1 MDERVMDILSA
12 ETGGISYKA
21 HKYALDHAE
30 RPTIDYGEEHHVWKK
45 CGESTPRNSYVDLD
59 RLSRDVAHSGSQ
71 MLTYFLDGSRR
82 VYKVDD
88 ISYAMSGTRTAI
100 YPVIAGQ
107 IVVGCCK
114 RINKIMTRYKY
125 VHELAVAL
133 PDIADKDGN
142 KAGFWSAIAKK
153 LNASS
158 ILRRLSPDGK
168 IAFGPAMTYQTASV
182 DQKQYEDKGTECIQD
197 RMITIEQDMVA
208 SLVAEEKI
216 DQENYLV
223 KDGSLEYRNVE
234 KLKGQALVNFKKKYN
249 YVIGISKSFNPH
261 ACKDTKGKAN
271 PGFIADLQLYHRAP
285 VAWYEAHGMKFAVWY
300 IRLRDKSSTKTPFD
314 GIVKVEKMLVNR
326 DELNDERGMD
336 SELVDLLSA
345 YIINERNPVC
355 YGMDSRWANHIYP
368 VFATEQFVKSKYLGT
383 ECFLHLF

>member
-1 MDERVMDILSA
+1 MDERVMDILSI

-30 RPTIDYGEEHHVWKK
+30 RPTIDYGEDHHVWKK
-45 CGESTPRNSYVDLD
+45 CGESNPKSTYVDLD
-59 RLSRDVAHSGSQ
+59 RFSRDVASSGSQ

-88 ISYAMSGTRTAI
+88 ISYVLSGNRTAI

-107 IVVGCCK
+107 IGVGCCK
-114 RINKIMTRYKY
+114 RVDKIMNTHKY

-133 PDIADKDGN
+133 PDIADKDGT
-142 KAGFWSAIAKK
+142 KAGFKSAMAKK
-153 LNASS
+153 LNESS
-158 ILRRLSPDGK
+158 ILKRLSPNGK
-168 IAFGPAMTYQTASV
+168 LTFGSVMVYPTASI

-208 SLVAEEKI
+208 SLVSEGKL
-216 DQENYLV
+216 DQCNYLV
-223 KDGSLEYRNVE
+223 KDGSLEYRNIE
-234 KLKGQALVNFKKKYN
+234 NLKGHERENFQKKYD

-271 PGFIADLQLYHRAP
+271 PGFIAKLPLYHRTP
-285 VAWYEAHGMKFAVWY
+285 VAWYQAHGMNFAVWY
-300 IRLRDKSSTKTPFD
+300 IRLRDKSRTRTTFD

-326 DELNDERGMD
+326 KELNGDRGMD

-345 YIINERNPVC
+345 YIINERNPTC
-355 YGMDSRWANHIYP
+355 YGLDSRWANHIYP
-368 VFATEQFVKSKYLGT
+368 IFTTEQIVKSKYLGT